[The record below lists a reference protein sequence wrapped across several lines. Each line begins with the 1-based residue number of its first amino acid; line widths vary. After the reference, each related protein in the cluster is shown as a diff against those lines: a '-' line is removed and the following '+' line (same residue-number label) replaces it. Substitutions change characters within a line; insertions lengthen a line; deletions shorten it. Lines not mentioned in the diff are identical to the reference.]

1 MDGGKLQWTK
11 AILCLTKQRATFLW
25 HGVHSLWGHESMLP
39 YCHCYIH
46 LPEREKK
53 YLKEWEANF
62 KRLPLQLINQ
72 HGLSGS
78 CCKVQVDHHS
88 RYHRYKKAPIH
99 HSLLIAIS
107 VQPAFYQTA
116 STVMCSQHSQPFS
129 SSKLPSPFL
138 PSHCHPATLY
148 HHFHPARF
156 YLQSCPG
163 SSWQCHHFYTASFP
177 SWAHK
182 TSSWSLDCMA
192 DLILTRYSRPFHR
205 VSTCAT

>member
-39 YCHCYIH
+39 YCHCFIH

-88 RYHRYKKAPIH
+88 RYHRYKKVPIH
-99 HSLLIAIS
+99 HSLFIAIS

-116 STVMCSQHSQPFS
+116 STVIVASIHS
-129 SSKLPSPFL
+129 
-138 PSHCHPATLY
+138 
-148 HHFHPARF
+148 HFHPASF
-156 YLQSCPG
+156 H
-163 SSWQCHHFYTASFP
+163 HHFSPAIVTLPLYTTISIQLDSISNLAQA
-177 SWAHK
+177 AHGNV
-182 TSSWSLDCMA
+182 TISTQPAFQAEHTRHPA
-192 DLILTRYSRPFHR
+192 DHLVVWLI
-205 VSTCAT
+205 